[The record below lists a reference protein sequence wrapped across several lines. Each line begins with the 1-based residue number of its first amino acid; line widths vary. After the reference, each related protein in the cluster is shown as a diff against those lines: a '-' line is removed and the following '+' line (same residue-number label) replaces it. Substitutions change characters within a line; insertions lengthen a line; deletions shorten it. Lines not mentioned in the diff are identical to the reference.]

1 MPLAHDV
8 VMKRVVD
15 RGEELIGM
23 KPKRLNQLRG
33 ADLAELESELALYAG
48 LPYLEQL
55 KADKELSRFAE
66 FIFAQAPDRN
76 PVSGRISVQFRL
88 RYNKPPAEAKK

>member
-1 MPLAHDV
+1 MATAV
-8 VMKRVVD
+8 
-15 RGEELIGM
+15 
-23 KPKRLNQLRG
+23 
-33 ADLAELESELALYAG
+33 
-48 LPYLEQL
+48 
-55 KADKELSRFAE
+55 KADKELAQFSE

>member
-1 MPLAHDV
+1 MVFERSIAISSSRIIRW
-8 VMKRVVD
+8 RVAATVAGVTPI
-15 RGEELIGM
+15 GEM
-23 KPKRLNQLRG
+23 
-33 ADLAELESELALYAG
+33 
-48 LPYLEQL
+48 LEQL
-55 KADKELSRFAE
+55 KADKDLSRFAE